1 MYVCIQYSFL
11 LRLRLFVNQCVALGG
26 LVQKKIFA
34 SSINQIIK
42 MKIHEHNKAQGIVN
56 ELL

>member
-1 MYVCIQYSFL
+1 MYVGIHYFL
-11 LRLRLFVNQCVALGG
+11 IAFTTFCKSMCSSRGVGP
-26 LVQKKIFA
+26 KKIFA

>member
-1 MYVCIQYSFL
+1 MCSSRGV
-11 LRLRLFVNQCVALGG
+11 GP
-26 LVQKKIFA
+26 KKIFA

>member
-11 LRLRLFVNQCVALGG
+11 LRLRLFVNQCSSRGVGP
-26 LVQKKIFA
+26 KKIFA

-42 MKIHEHNKAQGIVN
+42 MKIHEHNEAQGIVN